1 MSERIDRIKESVERN
16 AKAIS
21 LRPSVGLG
29 TAKTRVTLREGLTC
43 DVQDGA
49 WKLVVDASQKSGGDG
64 SAPDPG
70 VYGRTALGSCLAI
83 GYGMWAAKLGVTFT
97 SLQVEVQAD
106 YDGGGMYAVTD
117 APPGYRQLRVI
128 VTVESD
134 ASEADVQNV
143 IAEADAHSP
152 YLDVF
157 TRAIDVKR
165 EAHITS
171 SAGLSAPRSRP

>member
-1 MSERIDRIKESVERN
+1 MSERADRIKASFERN

-21 LRPSVGLG
+21 LRPSVGQG
-29 TAKTRVTLREGLTC
+29 TAKTRVTWREGLTC

-64 SAPDPG
+64 GAPDPG

-83 GYGMWAAKLGVTFT
+83 GYGLWAAKLGVLFT
-97 SLQVEVQAD
+97 SLQVEVHAD
-106 YDGGGMYAVTD
+106 YDGGGTYGVTD
-117 APPGYRQLRVI
+117 ARPGYRQVRVI

-134 ASEADVQNV
+134 ASEADVRKM

-157 TRAIDVKR
+157 TRAIDVKTDVKLVNLNS
-165 EAHITS
+165 I
-171 SAGLSAPRSRP
+171 

>member
-1 MSERIDRIKESVERN
+1 MSGTEQIRSSFERN
-16 AKAIS
+16 AKAIA
-21 LRPSVGLG
+21 LRPSVGQG
-29 TAKTRVTLREGLTC
+29 TARTRVTLRDGLRC

-49 WKLVVDASQKSGGDG
+49 WTLAVDASQKSGGDG

-83 GYGMWAAKLGVTFT
+83 GYAMWAARSGVTLT

-117 APPGYRQLRVI
+117 APAGYRQVRVI
-128 VTVESD
+128 VTVESE
-134 ASEADVQNV
+134 APEADVRRV

-157 TRAIDVKR
+157 TRAVDVQRDVK
-165 EAHITS
+165 IVNLK
-171 SAGLSAPRSRP
+171 SAL

>member
-1 MSERIDRIKESVERN
+1 MQRTDHIKTSFERN
-16 AKAIS
+16 AKAIA
-21 LRPSVGLG
+21 LRPSVGQG

-83 GYGMWAAKLGVTFT
+83 GYGMWAAKLGVAFT

-106 YDGGGMYAVTD
+106 YDGGGMYGVTD
-117 APPGYRQLRVI
+117 AKPGYRQVRVI

-134 ASEADVQNV
+134 ASEDDVRQV

-157 TRAIDVKR
+157 TRAIDVRKDLT
-165 EAHITS
+165 IVS
-171 SAGLSAPRSRP
+171 LKSQV